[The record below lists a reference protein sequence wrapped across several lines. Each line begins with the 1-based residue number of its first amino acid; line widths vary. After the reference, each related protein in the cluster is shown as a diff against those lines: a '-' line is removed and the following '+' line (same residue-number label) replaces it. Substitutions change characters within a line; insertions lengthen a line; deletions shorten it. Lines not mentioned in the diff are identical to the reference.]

1 MEAETLPSLQVIDRT
16 SPVPYYAQVKEL
28 IRRRIERGEWSVG
41 DQLPVDA
48 DLCRMFEVSRT
59 VVRQALRDL
68 SDEGIVARRKGK
80 GTFVAEPKIG
90 ESLVQRLTGFYQDMQ
105 ERGHASV
112 SQVLKQEVNR
122 ASAKVAGHL
131 GLPREAP
138 VIEVERLRFINDE
151 PIVLVTTYL
160 PYSLCPGLVEADL
173 TRQSLYGI
181 LSKECGIE
189 LARGRRTIE
198 AWAAG
203 DREAQLLKVPKGA
216 PLIMLES
223 VSYLADGTPI
233 EYYLAL
239 HRGDRSRFEVELIRM
254 REGPGRK
261 RILGGEPED
270 LPPGNDLRTDR
281 PVPGAAGGRLQATS
295 TQAGRANP
303 PEDGLG

>member
-1 MEAETLPSLQVIDRT
+1 MEAETLPSPRVIDRT
-16 SPVPYYAQVKEL
+16 SPVPYYAQLKEV
-28 IRRRIERGEWSVG
+28 IRRRIECGEWPVG
-41 DQLPVDA
+41 NRLPGEA

-59 VVRQALRDL
+59 VVRQALRAL
-68 SDEGIVARRKGK
+68 RDEGIVARRKGK

-105 ERGHASV
+105 ERGHAPV
-112 SQVLKQEVNR
+112 SQVLKQEVIR

-131 GLPREAP
+131 GLPRKAP

-160 PYSLCPGLVEADL
+160 PYSLCPSLVEADL
-173 TRQSLYGI
+173 TRQSLYGF

-198 AWAAG
+198 ARAG
-203 DREAQLLKVPKGA
+203 GAREARRLEVPKGA

-254 REGPGRK
+254 REGPGRR
-261 RILGGEPED
+261 RILGGEPEG
-270 LPPGNDLRTDR
+270 LPPGTALRPAR
-281 PVPGAAGGRLQATS
+281 PGPEAAGGPLQAVS
-295 TQAGRANP
+295 TQAGPANP